1 MRQKM
6 RRNKRINVRLNEAE
20 LSRLNELSA
29 VYGDTQS
36 STLRTLLTVN
46 EQQDKYEENQ
56 QKSTR
61 EINSLRAEILNLKT
75 QLSEFQNWLKDRVE

>member
-1 MRQKM
+1 M